1 MFEKMLNPQN
11 EAPKLALIVPCYNEQ
26 EALKSTSKRLLEV
39 MCDLENNSIISKN
52 SFIVFVDDGSVDKT
66 FYEIDELHKNNKEKI
81 KGIKF
86 SKNFG
91 NQNAILAGLHFA
103 HELNADCCITID
115 ADLQQDELAIK
126 NFIDEFKKG
135 NEIVFGIRATPQHAG
150 FLKDFTAKL
159 FYKIMGFLGAK
170 IIPNHSEYRLVSKKA
185 LDVLSQ
191 YGENQL
197 FLRGVFNEIG
207 LKKSCITYKI
217 KDRKIG
223 KTKFNWASLT
233 SLALNGITS
242 FSIVPLRFV
251 AVLGIIMA
259 LISFGFGLEVIYE
272 KFILQNTIKGW
283 ATIVVAICF
292 FSGIQIFCLG
302 IIGEYLGQV
311 FNEVK
316 ARPRYIKEIELI

>member
-1 MFEKMLNPQN
+1 MFETMLNPQN
-11 EAPKLALIVPCYNEQ
+11 KPPKLAIVVPCYNEQ

-39 MCDLENNSIISKN
+39 MGELENNSIIAKN
-52 SFIVFVDDGSVDKT
+52 SFIIFVDDGSVDKT
-66 FYEIDELHKNNKEKI
+66 FDEINELHKNNKEKI
-81 KGIKF
+81 KGVKF

-91 NQNAILAGLHFA
+91 NQNAILAGLNCA
-103 HELNADCCITID
+103 HKLDADCAITID
-115 ADLQQDELAIK
+115 ADLQQDECIIK
-126 NFIDEFKKG
+126 DFIDEFQKG
-135 NEIVFGIRATPQHAG
+135 NEIIFGIRVSDQKAG
-150 FLKDFTAKL
+150 FLKDFTSKL
-159 FYKIMGFLGAK
+159 FYKTMGLMGAT

-185 LDVLSQ
+185 LDILSQ
-191 YGENQL
+191 YGEYKL
-197 FLRGVFNEIG
+197 FLRGIFNEIG
-207 LKKSCITYKI
+207 LKKSCVNYKM
-217 KDRKIG
+217 KDRKFG

-251 AVLGIIMA
+251 AVLGVIMA
-259 LISFGFGLEVIYE
+259 LISFGFGIEVIYE